1 MSGRP
6 GDDDPVPA
14 ADWRP
19 AAVAHLGSALR
30 FAHLAAMNA
39 GRPWLVDEVQSEAM
53 VILCESAR
61 DHDSS
66 RGALAS
72 FLWVRVNC
80 AARRLCRAHDR
91 RLGKPLSVPVV
102 APESAAPPPVRR
114 ALRCLSREQRRVVS
128 LLYGLDGAPRLS
140 ATSVAIRTHST
151 VPLVRRVEA
160 EALSRLRSVL
170 EGYE

>member
-30 FAHLAAMNA
+30 FAHLAATNA

-91 RLGKPLSVPVV
+91 RLGKPL
-102 APESAAPPPVRR
+102 
-114 ALRCLSREQRRVVS
+114 RCLSREQRRVVS